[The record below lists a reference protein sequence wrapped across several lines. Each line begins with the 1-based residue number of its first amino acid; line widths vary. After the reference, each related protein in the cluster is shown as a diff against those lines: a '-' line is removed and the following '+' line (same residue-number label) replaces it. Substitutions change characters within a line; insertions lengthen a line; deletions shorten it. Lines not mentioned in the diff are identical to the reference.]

1 MSVDL
6 GPLPSDLPPVDEA
19 PHMPAGFRAGAVA
32 AGIKA
37 SGRPDL
43 GILATVGPAA
53 TAAAVF
59 TTNRLPAAP
68 VRLSRVNLVA
78 SANRVSAIVSTSGCA
93 NAATGPE
100 GDRDQAE
107 LAARV
112 SAALNIRPQAT
123 LALSTGLIGTRL
135 PMANLREPLARLAM
149 TGLATTDAALAALAE
164 QLCTTDTRIKAA
176 AMRLLLPAADA
187 TPRWVTVSGIAKG
200 VGMIHPNMATMLAI
214 LLTDATV
221 EPALLNELL
230 APAVAHTWNQLTV
243 DGDMSTNDTVF
254 LLASGASAAAPV
266 VAGSAAAQ
274 QLAVAIRAIARSLA
288 RQQAADAEGA
298 TTLITCQVSGA
309 RGDVEARAVARAVVG
324 SSLVKA
330 AAHGRDPNWG
340 RIAAAAGSA
349 TADGRPV
356 AIEEARLSIGI
367 AGVPV
372 FAGAPLDFDRAEL
385 ARLMDAPELLLRVDL
400 GTGDGVGEAF
410 GCDLTEKYVTDNS
423 AYST

>member
-274 QLAVAIRAIARSLA
+274 QLAVAIRDHAPHLPGQRRARRRRGAGSGPCRR
-288 RQQAADAEGA
+288 RQQPG
-298 TTLITCQVSGA
+298 Q
-309 RGDVEARAVARAVVG
+309 
-324 SSLVKA
+324 
-330 AAHGRDPNWG
+330 GR
-340 RIAAAAGSA
+340 
-349 TADGRPV
+349 RP
-356 AIEEARLSIGI
+356 RS
-367 AGVPV
+367 
-372 FAGAPLDFDRAEL
+372 
-385 ARLMDAPELLLRVDL
+385 
-400 GTGDGVGEAF
+400 
-410 GCDLTEKYVTDNS
+410 
-423 AYST
+423 